1 MAAGR
6 HDLLEIQSASPFPGP
21 EANCPPSQGI
31 LHHQSLPLWAQC
43 AFVVPEQTQLVQG
56 AGVRQLFPRPGAAS
70 SLLPMPRYWAPLL
83 RETLPSTWLNLV
95 LFLSHSQS
103 SEQGSGYLVLPQY
116 LANDRNISICRMH
129 DITLITLSQWPFLI
143 RSSS

>member
-1 MAAGR
+1 MDHFPYMAAGR

-56 AGVRQLFPRPGAAS
+56 AGARQLSPQAWS
-70 SLLPMPRYWAPLL
+70 SLLFPPDAQIL
-83 RETLPSTWLNLV
+83 TLPSSWLNLV
-95 LFLSHSQS
+95 LFLSHS
-103 SEQGSGYLVLPQY
+103 
-116 LANDRNISICRMH
+116 
-129 DITLITLSQWPFLI
+129 
-143 RSSS
+143 